1 MKKECRLKRE
11 FGAGGFVRLDTF
23 EYVLVSLSKVMVT
36 ISDVNIMHWFTFSE
50 VNLQYYSQLVMV
62 TSKIHNGF
70 EFCEVNKCVFFSFSG
85 VN

>member
-36 ISDVNIMHWFTFSE
+36 ISDVNIMHWFYF
-50 VNLQYYSQLVMV
+50 
-62 TSKIHNGF
+62 
-70 EFCEVNKCVFFSFSG
+70 
-85 VN
+85 